1 MDTSRQTTPISR
13 VKGCDSK
20 SQFHVYTISKEGLGI
35 QCTRDHCIAMIGGGD
50 KTKLHFYNEKSSINL
65 LDVVGEHIIVQ
76 FFPPQR
82 VSILEKCNA
91 HLCRCSVFQNAH
103 FLFIF

>member
-1 MDTSRQTTPISR
+1 MFTL
-13 VKGCDSK
+13 
-20 SQFHVYTISKEGLGI
+20 FSKEGLGI
-35 QCTRDHCIAMIGGGD
+35 QCTRDHCSNDRMGD

-65 LDVVGEHIIVQ
+65 LSVVGGQIIVQ

-91 HLCRCSVFQNAH
+91 H